1 MPLLASPRLSLP
13 SHLVFVDCPAA
24 HNNMIDDLFAF
35 WRCRICS
42 RPAEHL
48 QLREGCGTVLGRLR
62 PTWTNVH
69 ECSVQFPLTGQCEY
83 IPLCTVC
90 VDASPPMFVPLL
102 QFVRFCSTIGAFSL
116 SPRLRNA
123 LRLPLWF
130 PPPPTPTPE
139 EQSSASFYCTI

>member
-48 QLREGCGTVLGRLR
+48 QLREGRSTVLGRLR

-69 ECSVQFPLTGQCEY
+69 ECSVQLPPTGQCEH
-83 IPLCTVC
+83 IPLCTVHWSFHC
-90 VDASPPMFVPLL
+90 Y
-102 QFVRFCSTIGAFSL
+102 SL
-116 SPRLRNA
+116 SAFAPQLVPFLSLPVSEMPSDCHCGSPHPGGA
-123 LRLPLWF
+123 LQCFLLL
-130 PPPPTPTPE
+130 
-139 EQSSASFYCTI
+139 YHLI